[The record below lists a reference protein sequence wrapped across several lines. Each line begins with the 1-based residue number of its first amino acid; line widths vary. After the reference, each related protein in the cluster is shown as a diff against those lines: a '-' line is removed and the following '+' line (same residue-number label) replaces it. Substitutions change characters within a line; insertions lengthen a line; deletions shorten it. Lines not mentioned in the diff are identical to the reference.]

1 MQFSFS
7 DQNAPNSYV
16 PPEALIDGITFLQL
30 NTKSVIIFITR
41 FEPSDY
47 ARKLMIRHNMARI
60 LSFQMS
66 FATFVLE
73 DCISVI
79 SDE

>member
-1 MQFSFS
+1 MNEYK
-7 DQNAPNSYV
+7 DVNYV
-16 PPEALIDGITFLQL
+16 FANKPWELIKNFA
-30 NTKSVIIFITR
+30 IIFITR

-47 ARKLMIRHNMARI
+47 ARKLMIRHNLARI

-79 SDE
+79 SAE

>member
-7 DQNAPNSYV
+7 DQNAPKSYV

-30 NTKSVIIFITR
+30 NKKSVIIFIRR
-41 FEPSDY
+41 FQTSDY
-47 ARKLMIRHNMARI
+47 ARKLMIRHNLARI

-73 DCISVI
+73 DCISVV